1 MCEILLWP
9 GYAGTSFPTPMH
21 NNYNG
26 RNYNFCDTRR
36 LTLSVI
42 EVRSTCRSR
51 RLQAIH
57 IFAHTEGTRASHISI
72 AGNGVLKRPFIQRAR
87 RGNAAA
93 VAMA

>member
-57 IFAHTEGTRASHISI
+57 IFAYAEGACASHISI
-72 AGNGVLKRPFIQRAR
+72 VGDSVLKRSFIQRACC
-87 RGNAAA
+87 GNAAA
-93 VAMA
+93 IAVA